1 MDYKKYIKNQIDEF
15 SAKGFKRTFTP
26 VYRFKDTFPFTKI
39 DFNNIEEAIIRNH
52 DYQACAHLLESKT
65 GKSPHPNPAPP
76 LVPE

>member
-39 DFNNIEEAIIRNH
+39 DFNNIEEEHHSTNTRIWCSN
-52 DYQACAHLLESKT
+52 DY
-65 GKSPHPNPAPP
+65 
-76 LVPE
+76 